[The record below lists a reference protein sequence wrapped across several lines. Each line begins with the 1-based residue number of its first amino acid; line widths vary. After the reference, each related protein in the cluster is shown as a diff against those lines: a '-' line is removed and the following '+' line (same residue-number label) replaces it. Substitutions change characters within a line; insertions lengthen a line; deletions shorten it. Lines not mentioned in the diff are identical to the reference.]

1 MWVGVKLQ
9 SEVSIG
15 TVHSIINEKW
25 STYNCHRQ
33 EENEATLN
41 KGALY
46 ILLLTRQLKL
56 KFGLTIR
63 NALLSF

>member
-9 SEVSIG
+9 SKVSIG
-15 TVHSIINEKW
+15 TVHSIINKEH
-25 STYNCHRQ
+25 NCHRQ

-46 ILLLTRQLKL
+46 ILLLARQLKL
-56 KFGLTIR
+56 KLWSTIR

>member
-1 MWVGVKLQ
+1 MFSKLQ

-15 TVHSIINEKW
+15 TVHSIINEEW
-25 STYNCHRQ
+25 STYNCYRQ